1 VTGGWLSFASIIV
14 RALLTAAA
22 ALVLVAVTGFPAI
35 CMALERLGM
44 PQPFAVQLLFLHRYL
59 FVLTEEGARAA
70 RARELRAFG
79 GKGRGLAS
87 YASLLGHL
95 LLRTWLRAERIHMAM
110 LSRGF
115 NGAFPARQNDR
126 FGAREAGFLLGW
138 SALFLL
144 LRLENLPR
152 LLGTAVLGVLP

>member
-1 VTGGWLSFASIIV
+1 
-14 RALLTAAA
+14 
-22 ALVLVAVTGFPAI
+22 
-35 CMALERLGM
+35 
-44 PQPFAVQLLFLHRYL
+44 
-59 FVLTEEGARAA
+59 
-70 RARELRAFG
+70 
-79 GKGRGLAS
+79 
-87 YASLLGHL
+87 
-95 LLRTWLRAERIHMAM
+95 MAM